1 MYASLLKK
9 IVIVSTLLL
18 MIPSSLLS
26 ATLKQTLE
34 SAYNNSNELKIQ
46 RALIRKTNEE
56 VASGVASKRAKVSLN
71 PSVSTGYSFSSGSNN
86 DGR

>member
-1 MYASLLKK
+1 
-9 IVIVSTLLL
+9 

-56 VASGVASKRAKVSLN
+56 VASGVASKRAKVFL
-71 PSVSTGYSFSSGSNN
+71 V
-86 DGR
+86 